1 MTENK
6 SKEKILVAGGGLV
19 GALAASVFADQGHK
33 VDLYELRGDPRAAG
47 ADTGRSINLALS
59 HRGRKAL
66 KRIGLEDE
74 CLKASYNEKVIRG
87 HKSEV
92 QL

>member
-1 MTENK
+1 MAEAD

-47 ADTGRSINLALS
+47 ADTGWELR
-59 HRGRKAL
+59 RVVY
-66 KRIGLEDE
+66 GLPGPRTKLNSWTFKIDF
-74 CLKASYNEKVIRG
+74 SG
-87 HKSEV
+87 P
-92 QL
+92 

>member
-1 MTENK
+1 MAEAD

-47 ADTGRSINLALS
+47 ADTGWELRPVVY
-59 HRGRKAL
+59 
-66 KRIGLEDE
+66 GL
-74 CLKASYNEKVIRG
+74 LGPRT
-87 HKSEV
+87 
-92 QL
+92 

>member
-1 MTENK
+1 MAETN

-47 ADTGRSINLALS
+47 ADTGWELRSVSCWIPLIS
-59 HRGRKAL
+59 YQDRGPSP
-66 KRIGLEDE
+66 IPGPGP
-74 CLKASYNEKVIRG
+74 IFG
-87 HKSEV
+87 P
-92 QL
+92 

>member
-1 MTENK
+1 MAEAN

-47 ADTGRSINLALS
+47 ADTGW
-59 HRGRKAL
+59 
-66 KRIGLEDE
+66 
-74 CLKASYNEKVIRG
+74 
-87 HKSEV
+87 
-92 QL
+92 